1 MLTGDCEET
10 ARSVGAAVGIG
21 DVRAA
26 MKPAQKLEAIRDL
39 KRDGVVGMIGDGVN
53 DGPALAM
60 ADVGVAMGVQGTALA
75 AQAAGVVLMSNDL
88 RRLADAIHG
97 ARRCTRVLVLSVT
110 VALLLKIA
118 PIVAMFVASAE
129 DFLIALAVGS
139 DAVGIIFVLVAAMRL
154 IGLKPT
160 YAAGP
165 CVSSKT
171 AMVDPKV
178 RSRLSLEKMV

>member
-97 ARRCTRVLVLSVT
+97 ARRCTRVLVVSVT

-129 DFLIALAVGS
+129 NYLIALAVGS
-139 DAVGIIFVLVAAMRL
+139 DAAGIAFVMVAAMRL
-154 IGLKPT
+154 IGLKPAF
-160 YAAGP
+160 AATP
-165 CVSSKT
+165 CSSNEP
-171 AMVDPKV
+171 ALAAPKV
-178 RSRLSLEKMV
+178 RSSVDQMV